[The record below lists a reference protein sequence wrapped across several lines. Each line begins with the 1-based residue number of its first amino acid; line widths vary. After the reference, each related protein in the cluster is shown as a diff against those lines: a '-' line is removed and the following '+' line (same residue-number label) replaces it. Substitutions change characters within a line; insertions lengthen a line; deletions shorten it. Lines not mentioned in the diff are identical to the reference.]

1 MQKESEEIQLL
12 KGFIANEFMN
22 ERMVS
27 ILSEDDEMD
36 YDNLPNKLKGLLLS
50 LLIKRSK
57 LLLRPQA

>member
-1 MQKESEEIQLL
+1 MDSEEIKQI

-57 LLLRPQA
+57 LFLRPQA